1 VPSYRKQRLALTL
14 ILLLVSCLGY
24 AQQQVI
30 ESIEVHGNR
39 RIPADTIRSRIFTR
53 EGDVYDPAAIER
65 DFNSLWNTG
74 YYEDLRFER
83 EESPKGYRLH
93 IYVKEK
99 PTIRRIDYKGLNS
112 VSQSD
117 VLEAFKKAKV
127 GLSVESQYDP
137 TKVKKAENVLREL
150 LAGHGRQ
157 FATIRPEVQ
166 PLPPAAVAI
175 TFNIK
180 EGTKVKVGN
189 IKFEGN
195 KNLSSRY
202 LRAAMKNSKP
212 IGIPKSIIFEN
223 LFSRTYDSTKL
234 EEDAER
240 VREAMREK
248 GYFKALVGDP
258 KTQMRDHGRNWI
270 NPFSKPGKA
279 VDITMPVEEG
289 DRYKLKAIT
298 FTGGK
303 HGFNEKLLR
312 RLFPM
317 KDGELFST
325 AQVRKGLESLRKA
338 YGQFG
343 YINFSPVP
351 DTEIDEDNKLITLK
365 IDLDEGK
372 QYFVRRIEFQGNTTT
387 RDKVIRRELA
397 IEEGGLYNTQAWE
410 TSLLR
415 LNQLQYF
422 EMLKPE
428 DATDVRRNDQEGY
441 VDLTLKLK
449 EKGKNSIGLT
459 GGVSGLAGSFIGL
472 NYQTNNFLGLGETL
486 TVEANVGSRE
496 RNVLF
501 GFTEPYLFDRPLQ
514 FGFTVYNRRF
524 DYDQAKEN
532 EIILNQQLN
541 LSQGVL
547 NTLQNYS
554 QSSTG
559 FTTSLSYPLRR
570 SFKRIGI
577 TYAFDTSTVRTF
589 STASQQLFEQ
599 IAFRNLSGP
608 NSLKGIITSKI
619 VPNFSYST
627 VDYPQ
632 RPHSGKSLYFAAD
645 ISGIG
650 GNVASIRP
658 VAEFKQFFPMKN
670 FRYNKEGSQTL
681 GYRLLGSYITGYRG
695 LVANPAERFYT
706 GGDQDL
712 RGFDI
717 RTVSPYAFLVDQSA
731 VPLINPDDPCA
742 ISAALACTGVP
753 IDPSNPLRGNVNIA
767 VPISRIIVPGGD
779 TQFVSNVEYRVP
791 IVGPV
796 TIAVFNDFG
805 LNFVARNSQL
815 KITPEQLNLLNST
828 TYGCQ
833 DFNAISGC
841 IPPTVGSTVNFSR
854 ELKLVPGTNFAPRMS
869 TGLELQVI
877 LPIVNAPFRIY
888 YAYNPLALD
897 TTVPSTALITRE
909 MFPTVGPAAQAGDFT
924 YQRSLAL
931 FEPSYRLK
939 EPRRTFRFT
948 VATTF

>member
-1 VPSYRKQRLALTL
+1 MHSYRLQRIALTL
-14 ILLLVSCLGY
+14 ILLLVPCLSY
-24 AQQQVI
+24 AQQQQVI
-30 ESIEVHGNR
+30 ESIEIHGNR
-39 RIPADTIRSRIFTR
+39 RIPAETIRQRIYTR
-53 EGDVYDPAAIER
+53 EGDVYDQAAIER
-65 DFNSLWNTG
+65 DFASLWNTG
-74 YYEDLRFER
+74 YYEDLRIER
-83 EESPKGYRLH
+83 EETPKGYRLH
-93 IYVKEK
+93 IYLKEK
-99 PTIRRIDYKGLNS
+99 PTIRTIDYKGLS
-112 VSQSD
+112 SASQSD
-117 VLEAFKKAKV
+117 VLEAYKKAKV

-137 TKVKKAENVLREL
+137 TKVKKAEVVIREL
-150 LAGHGRQ
+150 LASKGRQ
-157 FATIRPEVQ
+157 FATIRTEVRQ
-166 PLPPAAVAI
+166 IPPAAVGI

-195 KNLSSRY
+195 KQVSSRY
-202 LRAAMKNSKP
+202 LRSSMKNLKP
-212 IGIPKSIIFEN
+212 IGIPKSIVLEN

-234 EEDAER
+234 QEDTER
-240 VREAMREK
+240 VRDALQQK
-248 GYFKALVGDP
+248 GYFKAIVADP
-258 KTQMRDHGRNWI
+258 KTQMRDVGKNWI
-270 NPFSKPGKA
+270 NPFSKAGKV

-289 DRYKLKAIT
+289 DKFHLASIT
-298 FTGGK
+298 FSGGK
-303 HGFNEKLLR
+303 AGVNTKALR

-317 KDGELFST
+317 KDGDVFNT
-325 AQVRKGLESLRKA
+325 NDVRKGLEALRKA
-338 YGQFG
+338 YGELG

-351 DTEIDEDNKLITLK
+351 TTEVNDEAKTVTLN

-397 IEEGGLYNTQAWE
+397 IEEGGLYNTRLWE
-410 TSLLR
+410 LSLQR

-422 EMLKPE
+422 EQLKPDE
-428 DATDVRRNDQEGY
+428 ATDKKISEQDAS

-459 GGVSGLAGSFIGL
+459 GGVSGLAGSFIGI

-514 FGFTVYNRRF
+514 FGFTVYNRKF
-524 DYDQAKEN
+524 DYNQAKETQ
-532 EIILNQQLN
+532 ILLNQQLN
-541 LSQGVL
+541 LSQSVL

-570 SFKRIGI
+570 SFKRVGL
-577 TYAFDTSTVRTF
+577 TYAFDTSTVTTF
-589 STASQQLFEQ
+589 STASQQLFEF

-608 NSLKGIITSKI
+608 NALKGIITSKL
-619 VPNFSYST
+619 VPSFSVST
-627 VDYPQ
+627 IDYPQ
-632 RPHSGKSLYFAAD
+632 RPHTGKSFFAAAD

-658 VAEFKQFFPMKN
+658 VVEYKQFIPMKN
-670 FRYNKEGSQTL
+670 FRHNKEGSHTL
-681 GYRLLGSYITGYRG
+681 GYRLQASYITGYRG
-695 LVANPAERFYT
+695 LVANPAERFYS

-717 RTVSPYAFLVDQSA
+717 RTVSPYAFLVDKTT

-742 ISAALACTGVP
+742 VNPLVACRGIP
-753 IDPSNPLRGNVNIA
+753 NDPSNPLKGTASIQL
-767 VPISRIIVPGGD
+767 PISRIIVPGGD
-779 TQFVSNVEYRVP
+779 TNLISNVEYRVP

-796 TIAVFNDFG
+796 TVAAFTDFG
-805 LNFVARNSQL
+805 LNFVSRNSQL
-815 KITPEQLNLLNST
+815 RITPEQLNLLNT
-828 TYGCQ
+828 TPYGCST
-833 DFNAISGC
+833 FVSGTGC
-841 IPPTVGSTVNFSR
+841 SGTITQTFSP
-854 ELKLVPGTNFAPRMS
+854 ELKIIDGTNFIPRMS

-897 TTVPSTALITRE
+897 TTVSSSSLITRD
-909 MFPTVGPAAQAGDFT
+909 MFPAGAAGDFSFL
-924 YQRSLAL
+924 RSQATLA
-931 FEPSYRLK
+931 PDYRLK

>member
-1 VPSYRKQRLALTL
+1 MALTL
-14 ILLLVSCLGY
+14 ILLLLSCLAH

-30 ESIEVHGNR
+30 ESIEIHGNR
-39 RIPADTIRSRIFTR
+39 RIPAETIRSRIFTR

-99 PTIRRIDYKGLNS
+99 PTIRRIDYKGLSS

-150 LAGHGRQ
+150 LAAHGHQ

-180 EGTKVKVGN
+180 EGTKVKVGK

-195 KNLSSRY
+195 KKLTTRY
-202 LRAAMKNSKP
+202 LRSAMKNSKP
-212 IGIPKSIIFEN
+212 IGIPRSIILEN
-223 LFSRTYDSTKL
+223 IFSRTYDSTKL
-234 EEDAER
+234 QEDAER

-248 GYFKALVGDP
+248 GYFKAIVGDP
-258 KTQMRDHGRNWI
+258 KTAMRDTPRSWI
-270 NPFSKPGKA
+270 NPFSRAGKA

-289 DRYKLKAIT
+289 DRYHLKEIT

-317 KDGELFST
+317 KDGDIFST
-325 AQVRKGLESLRKA
+325 ANVRKGLDALRKA

-351 DTEIDEDNKLITLK
+351 DTEIDDEHKLVTLK

-372 QYFVRRIEFQGNTTT
+372 QYYVRRIEFQGNTTT

-428 DATDVRRNDQEGY
+428 DATDVKRNDQDGY

-459 GGVSGLAGSFIGL
+459 GGVSGLAGSFIGI

-524 DYDQAKEN
+524 DYNQAKEN
-532 EIILNQQLN
+532 EIFLNQRLN
-541 LSQGVL
+541 FSESVL
-547 NTLQNYS
+547 NTFQNYS

-570 SFKRIGI
+570 SFKRVGI

-589 STASQQLFEQ
+589 STASQQLFEF

-608 NSLKGIITSKI
+608 NSLKGIVTSKL
-619 VPNFSYST
+619 VPNFSFST

-632 RPHSGKSLYFAAD
+632 RPHTGKSLYFAAD
-645 ISGIG
+645 IAGIG

-658 VAEFKQFFPMKN
+658 VVEFKQFIPMKN
-670 FRYNKEGSQTL
+670 FRHDKEGGHTF

-712 RGFDI
+712 RGFDV
-717 RTVSPYAFLVDQSA
+717 RTVSPYAFLVEKTT
-731 VPLINPDDPCA
+731 VPLVNPDDPCA
-742 ISAALACTGVP
+742 INISLPCAGVP
-753 IDPSNPLRGNVNIA
+753 IDPANPLRGTVQIP
-767 VPISRIIVPGGD
+767 VPVSRII
-779 TQFVSNVEYRVP
+779 
-791 IVGPV
+791 
-796 TIAVFNDFG
+796 
-805 LNFVARNSQL
+805 
-815 KITPEQLNLLNST
+815 
-828 TYGCQ
+828 
-833 DFNAISGC
+833 
-841 IPPTVGSTVNFSR
+841 
-854 ELKLVPGTNFAPRMS
+854 
-869 TGLELQVI
+869 
-877 LPIVNAPFRIY
+877 
-888 YAYNPLALD
+888 
-897 TTVPSTALITRE
+897 
-909 MFPTVGPAAQAGDFT
+909 
-924 YQRSLAL
+924 
-931 FEPSYRLK
+931 
-939 EPRRTFRFT
+939 
-948 VATTF
+948 

>member
-1 VPSYRKQRLALTL
+1 VHSYRTQRLALTL
-14 ILLLVSCLGY
+14 ILLLVSCVGY

-30 ESIEVHGNR
+30 ESIEIHGNR
-39 RIPADTIRSRIFTR
+39 RIPADTIRSRIYTR
-53 EGDVYDPAAIER
+53 EGDTYDAAAIER

-74 YYEDLRFER
+74 YYEDIRFER
-83 EESPKGYRLH
+83 EETAKGYRLH

-99 PTIRRIDYKGLNS
+99 PTIRRIEYKGLSS

-137 TKVKKAENVLREL
+137 TKVKKAEVVIKQL
-150 LAGHGRQ
+150 LAAHGRQ
-157 FATIRPEVQ
+157 FATVRPEVA
-166 PLPPAAVAI
+166 PLPPASVSI
-175 TFNIK
+175 VFNVR
-180 EGTKVKVGN
+180 EGTKVKVGK

-195 KNLSSRY
+195 KKLSSRY

-258 KTQMRDHGRNWI
+258 KTQMRDTGRNWI

-289 DRYKLKAIT
+289 DQFKLKEIT
-298 FTGGK
+298 FSGGK
-303 HGFNEKLLR
+303 AVTNMKALR

-317 KDGELFST
+317 KDGEIFST
-325 AQVRKGLESLRKA
+325 ADVRKGLDALRKA
-338 YGQFG
+338 YGQLG

-351 DTEIDEDNKLITLK
+351 DTEIDDDKKQITLK

-422 EMLKPE
+422 EQLKPE
-428 DATDVRRNDQEGY
+428 DATDVRRNDQEGF

-459 GGVSGLAGSFIGL
+459 GGVSGLAGSFIGI

-496 RNVLF
+496 RNLLF

-524 DYDQAKEN
+524 DYNQAKEN
-532 EIILNQQLN
+532 EILLNQQLN
-541 LSQGVL
+541 FSQDVL
-547 NTLQNYS
+547 NTFQNYS

-570 SFKRIGI
+570 SFKRIGL
-577 TYAFDTSTVRTF
+577 TYAFDSSTVRTF

-608 NSLKGIITSKI
+608 NALEGIITSKLI
-619 VPNFSYST
+619 PNFSYSSI
-627 VDYPQ
+627 DYPQ
-632 RPHSGKSLYFAAD
+632 RPHTGKSLYMAAD

-658 VAEFKQFFPMKN
+658 VIEFKQFFPMRN
-670 FRYNKEGSQTL
+670 FRHDREGSHTL
-681 GYRLLGSYITGYRG
+681 GYRILGSYITGYRG

-712 RGFDI
+712 RGFDV
-717 RTVSPYAFLVDQSA
+717 RTISPYAFLGDQTV
-731 VPLINPDDPCA
+731 VPLVNPDDPCA
-742 ISAALACTGVP
+742 VNAALTCTGVP
-753 IDPSNPLRGNVNIA
+753 IDPTNPLRGNVTIP

-779 TQFVSNVEYRVP
+779 TQFVSNLEYRVP

-796 TIAVFNDFG
+796 TLAAFTDFG
-805 LNFVARNSQL
+805 MNFVARNSQL
-815 KITPEQLNLLNST
+815 KITQSQLDLLNST

-833 DFNAISGC
+833 DFNAVSGC
-841 IPPTVGSTVNFSR
+841 IPPTISTVNFSR
-854 ELKLVPGTNFAPRMS
+854 ELNLVPGTNFQPRMS

-897 TTVPSTALITRE
+897 TTVPSSALITRD
-909 MFPTVGPAAQAGDFT
+909 MFPSSGAAATAGDFT
-924 YQRSLAL
+924 FQRTLAL
-931 FEPSYRLK
+931 FQPEYRLR
-939 EPRRTFRFT
+939 EPRKTFRFT

>member
-1 VPSYRKQRLALTL
+1 MHSYRTQRLALTL
-14 ILLLVSCLGY
+14 ILLLVSCVGY

-30 ESIEVHGNR
+30 ESIEIHGNR
-39 RIPADTIRSRIFTR
+39 RIPADTIRSRIYTR
-53 EGDVYDPAAIER
+53 EGDTYDPAAVER

-74 YYEDLRFER
+74 YYEDIRFER
-83 EESPKGYRLH
+83 EETAKGYRLH

-99 PTIRRIDYKGLNS
+99 PTIRRIEYKGLSS

-137 TKVKKAENVLREL
+137 TKVKKAEVVIKQL
-150 LAGHGRQ
+150 LAAHGRQ
-157 FATIRPEVQ
+157 FATVRPEIT
-166 PLPPAAVAI
+166 PLPPASVSI
-175 TFNIK
+175 VFNVR
-180 EGTKVKVGN
+180 EGTKVKVGK

-195 KNLSSRY
+195 KKLNSRY
-202 LRAAMKNSKP
+202 LRASMKNSKP
-212 IGIPKSIIFEN
+212 IGIPRSIIFEN

-258 KTQMRDHGRNWI
+258 KTKMRDTGRNWI

-289 DRYKLKAIT
+289 EQFRLKEIT
-298 FTGGK
+298 FSGGK
-303 HGFNEKLLR
+303 AVTNMKALR

-317 KDGELFST
+317 KDGEIFST
-325 AQVRKGLESLRKA
+325 ADVRKGLEQLRKA
-338 YGQFG
+338 YGQLG

-351 DTEIDEDNKLITLK
+351 DTEIDDEKKLITLK

-372 QYFVRRIEFQGNTTT
+372 QYFVRRIEFTGNTTT

-422 EMLKPE
+422 EQLKPE
-428 DATDVRRNDQEGY
+428 DATDVKRNDQDGF

-459 GGVSGLAGSFIGL
+459 GGVSGLAGSFIGI

-496 RNVLF
+496 RNLLF

-524 DYDQAKEN
+524 DYNQAKEN
-532 EIILNQQLN
+532 EILLNQQLKF
-541 LSQGVL
+541 SQDVL
-547 NTLQNYS
+547 NTFQNYS

-570 SFKRIGI
+570 SFKRVGI
-577 TYAFDTSTVRTF
+577 TYAFDSSTVRTF

-608 NSLKGIITSKI
+608 NALQGIITSKLI
-619 VPNFSYST
+619 PNFSYSSI
-627 VDYPQ
+627 DYPQ
-632 RPHSGKSLYFAAD
+632 RPHTGKSLYMAAD

-658 VAEFKQFFPMKN
+658 VVEFKQFFPMHN
-670 FRYNKEGSQTL
+670 FRHNREGSHTL
-681 GYRLLGSYITGYRG
+681 GYRILGSYITGYRG

-712 RGFDI
+712 RGFDV
-717 RTVSPYAFLVDQSA
+717 RTISPYAFLVDQSV
-731 VPLINPDDPCA
+731 VPLVNPDDPCA
-742 ISAALACTGVP
+742 INAAVTCRGVP
-753 IDPSNPLRGNVNIA
+753 LDPTNPLRGNVSI
-767 VPISRIIVPGGD
+767 PIPVSRIIVPGGD
-779 TQFVSNVEYRVP
+779 TQFVSNLEYRVP

-796 TIAVFNDFG
+796 TLAAFTDFG
-805 LNFVARNSQL
+805 MNFVARNSQL
-815 KITPEQLNLLNST
+815 KITQSQLNLLNST
-828 TYGCQ
+828 VYGCM
-833 DFNAISGC
+833 DFNATAGC
-841 IPPTVGSTVNFSR
+841 IAPPAGTVNFSR
-854 ELKLVPGTNFAPRMS
+854 ELKLVPGTNFTPRMS

-897 TTVPSTALITRE
+897 TTVPSTALITRD
-909 MFPTVGPAAQAGDFT
+909 MFPTSGPAATAGDFT
-924 YQRSLAL
+924 FQRTLAL
-931 FEPSYRLK
+931 FEPNFRLR
-939 EPRRTFRFT
+939 EPRKTFRFT

>member
-14 ILLLVSCLGY
+14 ILLLLSCLGY

-30 ESIEVHGNR
+30 ESIEIHGNR

-99 PTIRRIDYKGLNS
+99 PTIRRIEYKGLSS

-137 TKVKKAENVLREL
+137 TKVKKAEVVLRDM
-150 LAGHGRQ
+150 LAAHGRQ
-157 FATIRPEVQ
+157 FATIKPVIM

-180 EGTKVKVGN
+180 EGTKVKVGR

-202 LRAAMKNSKP
+202 LRSSMKNSKP
-212 IGIPKSIIFEN
+212 IGIPHSIFLEN
-223 LFSRTYDSTKL
+223 IFSRTYDSTKL

-258 KTQMRDHGRNWI
+258 KTAMRDTPRNWI
-270 NPFSKPGKA
+270 NPFSRAGKA
-279 VDITMPVEEG
+279 VDITLPVEEG
-289 DRYKLKAIT
+289 DRYHLKEIT
-298 FTGGK
+298 FSGGK
-303 HGFNEKLLR
+303 HGFNEKALR

-317 KDGELFST
+317 KDGEIFST
-325 AQVRKGLESLRKA
+325 AQVRKGLEALRKA
-338 YGQFG
+338 YGQYG
-343 YINFSPVP
+343 YINFSSVP
-351 DTEIDEDNKLITLK
+351 DTEIDDDKKLITLK

-397 IEEGGLYNTQAWE
+397 IEEGGLYNTAAWE

-422 EMLKPE
+422 EQLKPE
-428 DATDVRRNDQEGY
+428 EATDVKRNDQEGY
-441 VDLTLKLK
+441 VDLTLKLR

-496 RNVLF
+496 RNLLF

-524 DYDQAKEN
+524 DYNQAKES

-547 NTLQNYS
+547 DTLQNYS

-570 SFKRIGI
+570 SFKRVGI
-577 TYAFDTSTVRTF
+577 TYAFDTSTVKTF
-589 STASQQLFEQ
+589 STASQQLFEF

-608 NSLKGIITSKI
+608 NSLKGIVTSKL
-619 VPNFSYST
+619 VPNFSFSNI
-627 VDYPQ
+627 DYPQ
-632 RPHSGKSLYFAAD
+632 RPHSGKSIYLAAD

-650 GNVASIRP
+650 GNVAAIRP
-658 VAEFKQFFPMKN
+658 VVEFKQFFPMKN
-670 FRYNKEGSQTL
+670 FRHDKEGTHTL

-712 RGFDI
+712 RGFDV
-717 RTVSPYAFLVDQSA
+717 RTISPYAFLVDQTT

-742 ISAALACTGVP
+742 INPLITCTGVP
-753 IDPSNPLRGNVNIA
+753 LDPANPLRGNVNIP
-767 VPISRIIVPGGD
+767 VPVSRIIVPGGD
-779 TQFVSNVEYRVP
+779 TQFVSNLEYRVP

-796 TIAVFNDFG
+796 TIAAFSDFG
-805 LNFVARNSQL
+805 MNFVSRNSQL
-815 KITPEQLNLLNST
+815 KITPEQLNTLNGT

-833 DFNAISGC
+833 DFNATAGC
-841 IPPTVGSTVNFSR
+841 IPPTVGTVNFNQ
-854 ELKLVPGTNFAPRMS
+854 ELKIVPGTNFTPRLS

-897 TTVPSTALITRE
+897 TTVPSTALLTRS
-909 MFPTVGPAAQAGDFT
+909 MFPSTGPAAQAGDFT
-924 YQRSLAL
+924 FQRSLAL
-931 FEPSYRLK
+931 FQPSYRLR

>member
-1 VPSYRKQRLALTL
+1 VPSYRKQRIALTL
-14 ILLLVSCLGY
+14 ILLLLSCLGF

-30 ESIEVHGNR
+30 ESIEIHGNR

-53 EGDVYDPAAIER
+53 EGDVYDPAALER

-99 PTIRRIDYKGLNS
+99 PTIRRIDYKGLSS

-150 LAGHGRQ
+150 LAAHGRQ
-157 FATIRPEVQ
+157 FASIRPEVQ
-166 PLPPAAVAI
+166 PVPPASVAI

-180 EGTKVKVGN
+180 EGTKVKVGD

-195 KNLSSRY
+195 KKLSSRY
-202 LRAAMKNSKP
+202 LRSAMKNSKP
-212 IGIPKSIIFEN
+212 IGIPHSIILEN

-258 KTQMRDHGRNWI
+258 KTNMRDHGRSWI
-270 NPFSKPGKA
+270 NPFSGPGKA

-289 DRYKLKAIT
+289 DRYKLKEIT
-298 FTGGK
+298 FSGSKININTK
-303 HGFNEKLLR
+303 FLR
-312 RLFPM
+312 RMFPM
-317 KDGELFST
+317 KDGDIFST
-325 AQVRKGLESLRKA
+325 AQVRKGLEQLRKA
-338 YGQFG
+338 YGQLG

-351 DTEIDEDNKLITLK
+351 DTEIDEDNKQITLK

-410 TSLLR
+410 NSLLR

-422 EMLKPE
+422 EQLKPE
-428 DATDVRRNDQEGY
+428 DATDVKRNDQEGY
-441 VDLTLKLK
+441 VDLTLKLR

-496 RNVLF
+496 RNLLF

-524 DYDQAKEN
+524 DYNQAKEN
-532 EIILNQQLN
+532 EILLNQQLN
-541 LSQGVL
+541 LSQDVL
-547 NTLQNYS
+547 NTFQNYS

-570 SFKRIGI
+570 SFKRVGI

-599 IAFRNLSGP
+599 LAFRNLSGP
-608 NSLKGIITSKI
+608 NSLKGIITSKLI
-619 VPNFSYST
+619 PNFSYSSI
-627 VDYPQ
+627 DYPQ
-632 RPHSGKSLYFAAD
+632 RPHTGKSLYMAAD
-645 ISGIG
+645 VSGIG

-658 VAEFKQFFPMKN
+658 VVEFKQFFPMKN
-670 FRYNKEGSQTL
+670 FRFDREGGHTL

-717 RTVSPYAFLVDQSA
+717 RTVSPYAFLVDQTA
-731 VPLINPDDPCA
+731 VPLVNPDDPCA
-742 ISAALACTGVP
+742 VSVLLPCTGVP
-753 IDPSNPLRGNVNIA
+753 IDPANPLRGNVNIP
-767 VPISRIIVPGGD
+767 VPVSRIIVPGGD
-779 TQFVSNVEYRVP
+779 TQFVGNLEYRVP

-796 TIAVFNDFG
+796 TLAAFSDFG
-805 LNFVARNSQL
+805 MNFVARNSQL

-828 TYGCQ
+828 VYGCQ
-833 DFNAISGC
+833 DFNATAGC

-854 ELKLVPGTNFAPRMS
+854 ELKLVPGTNFTPRLS

-897 TTVPSTALITRE
+897 TTVPSTALITRDL
-909 MFPTVGPAAQAGDFT
+909 FPSVGPSAQAGTFT

-931 FEPSYRLK
+931 FEPAYRLR